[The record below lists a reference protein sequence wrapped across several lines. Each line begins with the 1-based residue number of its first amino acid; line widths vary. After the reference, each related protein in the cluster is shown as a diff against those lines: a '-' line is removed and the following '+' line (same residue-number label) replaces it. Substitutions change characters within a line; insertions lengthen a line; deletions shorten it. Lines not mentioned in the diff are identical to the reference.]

1 MKEGYSAI
9 YVINIVFQAIF
20 TLLWNIGLALAI
32 GYASVEWLSAP
43 DWIYVPLIIIGVI
56 FGFVSMVRFI
66 IGAMNAL
73 DRIESDR
80 KKKIKANGKKNGK
93 KE

>member
-32 GYASVEWLSAP
+32 SYASVEWLSAP

>member
-32 GYASVEWLSAP
+32 SYASVEWLSAP

-56 FGFVSMVRFI
+56 FGFMSMVRFI